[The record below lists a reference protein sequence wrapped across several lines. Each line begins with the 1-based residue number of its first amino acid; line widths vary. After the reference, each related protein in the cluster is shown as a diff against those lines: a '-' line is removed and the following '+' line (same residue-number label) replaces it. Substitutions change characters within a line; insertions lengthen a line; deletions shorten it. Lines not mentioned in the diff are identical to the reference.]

1 MPARKMRGRGPNRSV
16 CAVPTWSLWL
26 RSRDIIF
33 SRWSPMGLG
42 NQLQDQMSS
51 SIMQELILG
60 RLHLTVITLLLSMLP
75 NSTFIWPCLFKGNQ
89 KDKSDGAKVNAPPNS
104 PAAHSL
110 DLYTSTDFKSYA
122 TPLTWFGSPTPDL
135 TIMGKCLIL
144 KSQTLKFT
152 FTKTSCFT
160 TTQLSTSIFGNFLL
174 LRPTQVLKSITPS
187 LCGCYRYPSFLDC
200 NSQT

>member
-51 SIMQELILG
+51 SILQELILG
-60 RLHLTVITLLLSMLP
+60 RHHLTVITLLLSMLP

-104 PAAHSL
+104 LAAHSL

-144 KSQTLKFT
+144 KSQTLKYT
-152 FTKTSCFT
+152 FTKTSCFA
-160 TTQLSTSIFGNFLL
+160 TTQLSTSMLGNFLL
-174 LRPTQVLKSITPS
+174 LRANQVHNSIS
-187 LCGCYRYPSFLDC
+187 LALSGSCPHPSFLVC